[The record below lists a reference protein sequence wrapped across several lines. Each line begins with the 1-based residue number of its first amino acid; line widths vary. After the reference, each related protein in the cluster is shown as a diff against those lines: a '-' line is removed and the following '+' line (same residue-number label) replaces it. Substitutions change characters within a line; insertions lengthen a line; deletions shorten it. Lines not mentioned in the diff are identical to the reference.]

1 MKEQDFIHNKVIT
14 VDQIIE
20 IANFLDS
27 YKNEYNRLIS
37 EDKKRN
43 EGKPY
48 SEQVYYYNG
57 SLSTIKYHI
66 TNDQGVTNTS
76 EDQFWFLDTLKK
88 EPQYIKDLRFEY
100 SLSYTDS
107 HDGWDNR
114 VTHHLYYYF
123 SLYLDHVHLS
133 SSQENM
139 SEELYKLNSYI
150 QGVLNKGEDRY
161 SKIVKYKDLIKVL
174 FSLTIGFAF
183 SYIVII
189 LMLLF
194 KGDSESFISQYVFG
208 NSFVFLIFQ
217 WFVAAASGSIFGIAI
232 MNDLYSTIV
241 PEKRYKKNNFT
252 GNYDYKDDIEEY
264 TNRCELQLGVNANNK
279 EKRATIAKIY
289 DISKKVVLGQILVSA
304 IIFIIMS
311 II

>member
-14 VDQIIE
+14 VEQIIE

-37 EDKKRN
+37 EDKNKN

-48 SEQVYYYNG
+48 SEQVHYYDG
-57 SLSTIKYHI
+57 SLSKIKYHI

-76 EDQFWFLDTLKK
+76 EDQSWFFNTLKE
-88 EPQYIKDLRFEY
+88 EPQYIKSLSFEY
-100 SLSYTDS
+100 SLSYADQ

-114 VTHHLYYYF
+114 VRHYLYYYF
-123 SLYLDHVHLS
+123 SLYLDRVHLS
-133 SSQENM
+133 SSEENM

-161 SKIVKYKDLIKVL
+161 SKIVKYKDLIKLL
-174 FSLTIGFAF
+174 FSLTLGFAF
-183 SYIVII
+183 SYIII
-189 LMLLF
+189 LLMLLF
-194 KGDSESFISQYVFG
+194 KGDSESFINQYVFG
-208 NSFVFLIFQ
+208 NPFVFLIFQ
-217 WFVAAASGSIFGIAI
+217 WFIAAASGGVFGIAI

-241 PEKRYKKNNFT
+241 PVKRYKKNDFT
-252 GNYDYKDDIEEY
+252 GNYDYKDDVEEY
-264 TNRCELQLGVNANNK
+264 TNHCELQLGVNANNK
-279 EKRATIAKIY
+279 EKRASIARIY

-311 II
+311 IV